1 MADKQVSPMIKGLL
15 EYGPV
20 VIFFATYVLFK
31 DSVLTLGGQEYTGFV
46 LATMVFVPLLIA
58 TTFIGWLL
66 TGEVAR
72 MQVLT
77 VVLVVIFGGMTILFN
92 DEKFFKMKP
101 TLVYLL
107 FGGVLSIGLLQGKS
121 YLSSVMGQMVDM
133 AHEGW
138 MILTRRITVFFFALA
153 ILNEAIWR
161 TQTTEIWV
169 YFKTFGLTLAMFVFL
184 ASQYKV
190 LTRYGNFEDK

>member
-1 MADKQVSPMIKGLL
+1 MANKQVSPMIKGLL

-107 FGGVLSIGLLQGKS
+107 FGGALSIGLLQGKS
-121 YLSSVMGQMVDM
+121 YLNSVMGQMVDM

-161 TQTTEIWV
+161 TQTTEVWV
-169 YFKTFGLTLAMFVFL
+169 YFKTFGLTLAMFMFL

-190 LTRYGNFEDK
+190 LTQYGNFEEK

>member
-107 FGGVLSIGLLQGKS
+107 FGGALSIGLLQGKS
-121 YLSSVMGQMVDM
+121 YLNSVMGQMVDM

-153 ILNEAIWR
+153 ILNEVIWR

>member
-107 FGGVLSIGLLQGKS
+107 FGGALSIGLLQGKS
-121 YLSSVMGQMVDM
+121 YLNSVMGQMVDM

>member
-1 MADKQVSPMIKGLL
+1 MAHKQVSPLIKGLL

-20 VIFFATYVLFK
+20 VIFFATYVIFK
-31 DSVLTLGGQEYTGFV
+31 ETVLTIGGQDYTGFV
-46 LATMVFVPLLIA
+46 LATMVFVPLLML
-58 TTFIGWLL
+58 TTVIGYLL

-77 VVLVVIFGGMTILFN
+77 VVLVVIFGGMTIFFN

-107 FGGVLSIGLLQGKS
+107 FGGVLSFGLLKGKS

-153 ILNEAIWR
+153 ILNEVIWR
-161 TQTTEIWV
+161 TQTTQIWV
-169 YFKTFGLTLAMFVFL
+169 YFKTFGLSLALFIFL
-184 ASQYKV
+184 ASQYK
-190 LTRYGNFEDK
+190 LLMKYGNFEQK

>member
-107 FGGVLSIGLLQGKS
+107 FGGALSIGLLQGKS

>member
-1 MADKQVSPMIKGLL
+1 MANKQVSPMIKGLL

-66 TGEVAR
+66 TGEAAR

>member
-31 DSVLTLGGQEYTGFV
+31 DNVLTLGGQEYTGFV
-46 LATMVFVPLLIA
+46 LATMVFVPLLIV

>member
-107 FGGVLSIGLLQGKS
+107 FGGALSIGLLQGKS
-121 YLSSVMGQMVDM
+121 YLNSVMGQMVDM

-161 TQTTEIWV
+161 TQTTEMWV

>member
-1 MADKQVSPMIKGLL
+1 MADKQISPMIKGLL

-20 VIFFATYVLFK
+20 VIFFATYVFFK
-31 DSVLTLGGQEYTGFV
+31 DSVMTLGGQEYTGFV

-107 FGGVLSIGLLQGKS
+107 FGSVLSIGLLQGKS

-153 ILNEAIWR
+153 ILNEVIWR
-161 TQTTEIWV
+161 TQTTQVWV

-190 LTRYGNFEDK
+190 MMRYGNFDDK

>member
-107 FGGVLSIGLLQGKS
+107 FGGALSIGLLQGKS
-121 YLSSVMGQMVDM
+121 YLSSVMCQMVDM

>member
-1 MADKQVSPMIKGLL
+1 MADKQISPMIKGLL
-15 EYGPV
+15 EYCPV
-20 VIFFATYVLFK
+20 VIFFATYVFFK
-31 DSVLTLGGQEYTGFV
+31 DSVMTLGGQEYTGFV

-107 FGGVLSIGLLQGKS
+107 FGSVLSIGLLQGKS

-153 ILNEAIWR
+153 ILNEVIWR
-161 TQTTEIWV
+161 TQTTQVWV

-190 LTRYGNFEDK
+190 MMRYGNFDDK

>member
-121 YLSSVMGQMVDM
+121 YLNSVMGQMVDM

-161 TQTTEIWV
+161 TQTTEVWV

>member
-31 DSVLTLGGQEYTGFV
+31 DNVLTLGGQEYTGFV
-46 LATMVFVPLLIA
+46 LATMVFVPLLIV

-107 FGGVLSIGLLQGKS
+107 FGGALSIGLLQGKS